1 MDATLTRD
9 YYHSRLLDIH
19 KYSNHAEVEAFV
31 NHIYKTHFKSDFE
44 KQFKKN
50 KKKINHENRKSHL
63 KLVLL
68 DLFIAWFNDPD
79 LNISVPM
86 SKNSYNNSKIS
97 SRGKIRYNEL
107 VIKDTILPIV
117 RRLQDIGFIGFKKG
131 WIDATTQQA
140 HLSRIWVQPKLVTLF
155 KAVRFHEFDISYS
168 EKREVII
175 LKDKKRKEIPY
186 EDKPPIIEM
195 RQLMK
200 KYNNLIHQTFIDIPF
215 IDKTEVTLPQRGTK
229 KFIEATRIRITQ
241 SDKFVERVFS
251 NASWDTGG
259 KLIGGWWQKLNSDIR
274 MKIWIN
280 NEPTL
285 EIDCSA
291 IHAILAYAEKG
302 IYSESIKLNDPYDIT
317 LPSIDDKNANVKS
330 IDPSDTRIVVKQLFL
345 KLLAA
350 ESEIHAF
357 QQFTNE
363 WDYKKYP
370 YKGVFKHKYLQG
382 LLHNIKLEHREITD
396 MFCSGFGAKL
406 IKKSNQIM
414 EHILESFLNKN
425 VPILIINDGFLI
437 PISEKDYFKNLI
449 DLTLNKIM
457 KKTEGQLNFGVG
469 KINKKITSAFR
480 IETNMISTDVQ
491 LEPSDE
497 YKSRWNR
504 HKKYFKISE

>member
-140 HLSRIWVQPKLVTLF
+140 HLSRIWVQPKLMTLF

-175 LKDKKRKEIPY
+175 LKDKKRKEIP
-186 EDKPPIIEM
+186 
-195 RQLMK
+195 
-200 KYNNLIHQTFIDIPF
+200 
-215 IDKTEVTLPQRGTK
+215 
-229 KFIEATRIRITQ
+229 
-241 SDKFVERVFS
+241 
-251 NASWDTGG
+251 
-259 KLIGGWWQKLNSDIR
+259 
-274 MKIWIN
+274 
-280 NEPTL
+280 
-285 EIDCSA
+285 
-291 IHAILAYAEKG
+291 
-302 IYSESIKLNDPYDIT
+302 
-317 LPSIDDKNANVKS
+317 
-330 IDPSDTRIVVKQLFL
+330 
-345 KLLAA
+345 
-350 ESEIHAF
+350 
-357 QQFTNE
+357 
-363 WDYKKYP
+363 
-370 YKGVFKHKYLQG
+370 
-382 LLHNIKLEHREITD
+382 
-396 MFCSGFGAKL
+396 
-406 IKKSNQIM
+406 
-414 EHILESFLNKN
+414 
-425 VPILIINDGFLI
+425 
-437 PISEKDYFKNLI
+437 
-449 DLTLNKIM
+449 
-457 KKTEGQLNFGVG
+457 
-469 KINKKITSAFR
+469 
-480 IETNMISTDVQ
+480 
-491 LEPSDE
+491 
-497 YKSRWNR
+497 
-504 HKKYFKISE
+504 

>member
-86 SKNSYNNSKIS
+86 SKNSYSNSKIS
-97 SRGKIRYNEL
+97 SRGKPRYNEL
-107 VIKDTILPIV
+107 LIKDTVLPIV

-131 WIDATTQQA
+131 WMDATTQQA
-140 HLSRIWVQPKLVTLF
+140 HLSRIWVQPKLITLF

-186 EDKPPIIEM
+186 EDKPPIAEM
-195 RQLMK
+195 RQLIK
-200 KYNNLIHQTFIDIPF
+200 KYNNLIHQTFIDIPD
-215 IDKTEVTLPQRGTK
+215 IDKPEVILPKRSTK
-229 KFIEATRIRITQ
+229 KFIETTRIRITQ

-259 KLIGGWWQKLNSDIR
+259 KLIGGWWQKVHSDIR
-274 MKIWIN
+274 KKIWIN

-302 IYSESIKLNDPYDIT
+302 IYPESNKFHDPYDII
-317 LPSIDDKNANVKS
+317 LPSIDNNDASVKS
-330 IDPSDTRIVVKQLFL
+330 IDPSDTRTLVKQLFL
-345 KLLAA
+345 KSLAA
-350 ESEIHAF
+350 ASEIEAF
-357 QQFTNE
+357 QKFTNE

-382 LLHNIKLEHREITD
+382 LLHNMKLAHPEITD
-396 MFCSGFGAKL
+396 MFCSGFGSKL

-414 EHILESFLNKN
+414 EHIIESFLSKN
-425 VPILIINDGFLI
+425 VPILVINDGFLV
-437 PISEKDYFKNLI
+437 PISEKEYFKKLL
-449 DLTLNKIM
+449 DLTLDKIINK
-457 KKTEGQLNFGVG
+457 TDGPLNSREGI
-469 KINKKITSAFR
+469 INKKIMSAFR
-480 IETNMISTDVQ
+480 IETNMISTNGQ
-491 LEPSDE
+491 IEPTDK
-497 YKSRWNR
+497 YKSRWSR
-504 HKKYFKISE
+504 HKKYFKMSE